1 VTASRDGIV
10 AACWTSAGN
19 VAPLDTPE
27 LSPFAIEDR
36 VTAVAAAGYVGMG
49 LAQDDLAHIND
60 TIGFARLRALCQDA
74 GLAHVEVEILT
85 DWWETGDKRA
95 RSDQT
100 RSLLLD
106 AAEALGAP
114 IIKVGTAFG
123 WSLES
128 IDVLVEP
135 LRQLAHEA
143 GERGTRVA
151 VEPMPFSMLAT
162 VPMAADL
169 VRAVDH
175 PGCGVMV
182 DSWHVFRAGT
192 TLDELR
198 ECLTGDIVVG
208 VELDDADEEV
218 VGTLFEDTIHRRRL
232 CGEGSF
238 DLTGLVQTLRDVGWQ
253 GPWGVEII
261 SDEFRRLPLDI
272 ALGVAY
278 DAQVHVLEAART

>member
-1 VTASRDGIV
+1 MTAAPDGIV

-19 VAPLDTPE
+19 VAPLDAPE

-36 VTAVAAAGYVGMG
+36 VAAVAAAGYVGMG
-49 LAQDDLAHIND
+49 LAQDDLAHIRD
-60 TIGFARLRALCQDA
+60 TIGFPRLRALCSEA
-74 GLAHVEVEILT
+74 GLSHVEVEILT
-85 DWWETGDKRA
+85 DWWETGDARA

-100 RSLLLD
+100 RTLLLT

-114 IIKVGTAFG
+114 IIKIGTAFG
-123 WSLES
+123 RSLES
-128 IDVLVEP
+128 IEVLAEP
-135 LRQLAHEA
+135 LRELAHQA
-143 GERGTRVA
+143 SERGARVA

-162 VPMAADL
+162 VPMAAEL
-169 VRAVDH
+169 VRAVAH

-198 ECLTGDIVVG
+198 ECLTADIVFG
-208 VELDDADEEV
+208 VELDDADEDV

-238 DLTGLVQTLRDVGWQ
+238 DLVGLVRTLRDIGWQ

-261 SDEFRRLPLDI
+261 SDDFRRLPLDV
-272 ALGVAY
+272 ALRAAY
-278 DAQVHVLEAART
+278 DAQTDVLSAAE